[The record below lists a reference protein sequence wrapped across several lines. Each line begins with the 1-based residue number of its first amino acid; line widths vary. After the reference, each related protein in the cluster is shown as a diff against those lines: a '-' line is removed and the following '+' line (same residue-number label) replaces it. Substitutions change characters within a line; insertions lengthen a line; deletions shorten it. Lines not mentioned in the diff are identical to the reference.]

1 MQDTKNN
8 SVLKLTTETFSDT
21 IKSGITLVDFWAE
34 WCGPCRMQGP
44 IIDNVAAKTRN
55 NVNIS
60 KLNVDENPE
69 IAQKYNIS
77 GIPTILIFKDGTEVK
92 RLVGVQSENFLNDT
106 IDTLV

>member
-44 IIDNVAAKTRN
+44 IVDNVAAKTRN